1 MTDRPLRP
9 PPGPEHPG
17 NPVWRWV
24 AAAVGIVLVA
34 IAVVGALGSGKDKPD
49 RTAAA
54 TNPPAATAPATDATT
69 APAVTAPPPPKTAP
83 ATTTTTTT
91 TTAAPAR
98 PPADPR
104 VRTLKRVARDAREF
118 CASTPLAKVKA
129 TYGGTESFSAAHAY
143 AQQAWQEWLRITA
156 EGACIKGMQDR
167 NFK

>member
-1 MTDRPLRP
+1 M
-9 PPGPEHPG
+9 
-17 NPVWRWV
+17 WRWA

-34 IAVVGALGSGKDKPD
+34 IAVVGALGSGKDEPD
-49 RTAAA
+49 RAATAAK
-54 TNPPAATAPATDATT
+54 PPAATAPATDATT

-91 TTAAPAR
+91 TTTTAAPAR

-104 VRTLKRVARDAREF
+104 IRTLKRVARDAREF
-118 CASTPLAKVKA
+118 CASTPLTKVKA